1 MAVIE
6 ILDEL
11 TQDTITT
18 RQRWSH
24 YITVALGIL
33 AVVILINLRAN
44 IQGAASQYVNNA
56 EGITAYYPQNWL
68 LEESDGTDYIF
79 RVSNLREIGFKTTFQ
94 VSVEPVNQLTTSR
107 TIFDALSMQRA
118 QNLTAFRRLSIEPYT
133 GSADFEAT
141 TANYLYVATDTN
153 PFQQSVPVVVRG
165 IDILTLT
172 RDQAVIITMLSNADT
187 FEENLVLFEQFVNR
201 LELR

>member
-6 ILDEL
+6 IFDEL

-33 AVVILINLRAN
+33 AVVILVNLRAN

-94 VSVEPVNQLTTSR
+94 VSVEPVNQLPTSR